1 MLFTLDG
8 FEYIFQQNT
17 GVKEVY
23 INGVK
28 LVRKYVPNNDEDLDE
43 LRAKGIDAIENEEEN
58 GLHVVGNLLRIKNAA
73 KNIIRPGVNY
83 ITVKYDTYHDTNFKF
98 VVKGDE
104 KKVSKKEGGKRRA
117 RRAAVNVTT
126 SATSGGVSKASVGT
140 SDSGGGTINMG
151 AKLLYDFDMV
161 SNAAIIEDLGYHNAD
176 AKKLLDFFEGTAKEV
191 AVFKNNP
198 NRRVVWDS
206 YMNFVQSNRLNYGK
220 YKSFIE
226 YYNSPSVVT
235 TKNGPAQIKYVLGS
249 GLGAPIFGI
258 DNIFTLS
265 DSEKSVPSTVLRKL
279 DNLFVRESLVLPLNE
294 WTNKIES
301 IKLGGI
307 SLELGKHYKIDTSN
321 NELIIFA
328 KMFNKAGGYKLE
340 IQTKGFEPLVKD
352 IVVKNEE
359 NIKTGVRLVRDSSFQ
374 NKVFTGD
381 DLSFEVMDPNA
392 RVTGAYLSVD
402 DSEPV
407 EITSSN
413 GLSYIPSLGQLKID
427 KKHVKKPG
435 KYSVTLYFAGRPYQN
450 IRFEVVG
457 KEISFVKA
465 PITRF
470 NSFRTNANA
479 FTFKVENHTGNR
491 EISKWLQ
498 DIKAVYVNGKEAAR
512 IEDANFREVIAPS
525 KLSYVIEQ
533 DDEKTFD
540 AGSYIKVL
548 SVLEEMIGEEA
559 STGRH
564 IKVVVKSNN
573 YADVVFEYNTK
584 SIKPADSRDLDVYQ
598 VGPVTNEKI
607 AELYF
612 KSDYLRA

>member
-140 SDSGGGTINMG
+140 SDSGGGNINMG

-340 IQTKGFEPLVKD
+340 I
-352 IVVKNEE
+352 
-359 NIKTGVRLVRDSSFQ
+359 
-374 NKVFTGD
+374 
-381 DLSFEVMDPNA
+381 
-392 RVTGAYLSVD
+392 
-402 DSEPV
+402 
-407 EITSSN
+407 TSSN

-548 SVLEEMIGEEA
+548 SVLEEIIGEET

-584 SIKPADSRDLDVYQ
+584 GIKPADSRDLDVYQ